1 MCVYVCA
8 SLFLSRSRLCAFLL
22 QMSEPLL
29 PTCCASVTKYWR
41 RKIIQRFFKTFF
53 NHFSSVR
60 VRRCVSVCNGECS
73 VCMCVCGTVDSFAG
87 RVQTPGTASRRC
99 NNYGQLFSV
108 FCCFGESLDRI
119 FLSTEKQRER
129 EGIRKRVEITLA
141 IDAAVAAAA

>member
-1 MCVYVCA
+1 MC
-8 SLFLSRSRLCAFLL
+8 L
-22 QMSEPLL
+22 
-29 PTCCASVTKYWR
+29 
-41 RKIIQRFFKTFF
+41 
-53 NHFSSVR
+53 
-60 VRRCVSVCNGECS
+60 
-73 VCMCVCGTVDSFAG
+73 CGTVDSFAG
-87 RVQTPGTASRRC
+87 RVPTPGTASRRC